1 MTVTMTVATGTTD
14 VAQNQTMIALV
25 GTMVVPVRTSVMV
38 LILVAPL
45 SQIMVA
51 LDQITVD
58 HPWGQ
63 TMVVLTVNDLKGA
76 MDQAPDPVVASE
88 DRKDIAAKVNMAAV
102 DLQWAVAA
110 SMGAAAVK
118 VIGAA
123 AGKMSAMNA
132 VAMAIR

>member
-1 MTVTMTVATGTTD
+1 MTVIMTVADGTTD

-25 GTMVVPVRTSVMV
+25 GSLVVPVPTSVMV
-38 LILVAPL
+38 PILVAPL
-45 SQIMVA
+45 SQTTVAPGQIM
-51 LDQITVD
+51 VD

-63 TMVVLTVNDLKGA
+63 TMIVPTVNDLKGA
-76 MDQAPDPVVASE
+76 TDQAPDQVVASE
-88 DRKDIAAKVNMAAV
+88 DRKDITARVNMAAV

-118 VIGAA
+118 VTGAA
-123 AGKMSAMNA
+123 AGKTSATNA